1 MSHGLTANLAVI
13 SRRLAVHFQHEE
25 PTGEAADAAA
35 PARYDHARPAGPG
48 ADAVRRGG
56 QQAVRDRGGL
66 RPVPALGPAPL
77 PQATGRAQPRGVVA
91 DHQAR
96 PARAATPDAAD
107 RPGRATVHVRPDR
120 RGAQGDRGGE
130 PAPERPHRDGGAG
143 RQLGQPGPVPGEF
156 AHGGGDHL
164 QPARRRADHP
174 AGGQGD
180 DPHRASPV
188 SIELIQ
194 EIHRIVTDGTLDDAS
209 AAGRFQRPDEPRVVV
224 GDQYHNVF
232 HIPPPAADLPERL
245 ALVCDFANGAIG
257 DTYIPGVIRA
267 IIVHFMLGYEHPFED
282 GNGRTARA
290 LFYWIMLNEDYWLT
304 EFLSIS
310 RILKN
315 APSRYG
321 NSFIHTEQ
329 DDNDLTYFI
338 LYQLTVLQRAIRELN
353 AYLERKVAEVREF
366 QQALPAV
373 PGEFNHRQLALLQH
387 ALRHPGAQ
395 YTVHSHGTSHEVVR
409 QTARQD
415 LFDLERRQLL
425 TRHLRGRTFVWSPV
439 ADLVDK
445 LKA

>member
-1 MSHGLTANLAVI
+1 MKLPMPPPRLDTIMRDLQGQGLMRFAEVVNKQSEIEVASAPYLPWDQLRYRKPPDGL
-13 SRRLAVHFQHEE
+13 SHEE
-25 PTGEAADAAA
+25 WWLITKLGRRGLQRRTPLTD
-35 PARYDHARPAGPG
+35 PAGRPFTYALTDEALKAIEEVNRHLSG
-48 ADAVRRGG
+48 HIGMAERVANS
-56 QQAVRDRGGL
+56 ANRDRYLVNSLMEEAITSSQLEGAL
-66 RPVPALGPAPL
+66 TTQPVAKEMIR
-77 PQATGRAQPRGVVA
+77 TGRPPITRDERMILNNYSAM
-91 DHQAR
+91 
-96 PARAATPDAAD
+96 
-107 RPGRATVHVRPDR
+107 R
-120 RGAQGDRGGE
+120 RIRELRKQ
-130 PAPERPHRDGGAG
+130 
-143 RQLGQPGPVPGEF
+143 
-156 AHGGGDHL
+156 
-164 QPARRRADHP
+164 
-174 AGGQGD
+174 
-180 DPHRASPV
+180 PV

-445 LKA
+445 PKA